1 MSKWIYNKTK
11 NNTIKITRHTEDAA
25 PIIIGE
31 TEPNLTNALIEIA
44 QEFEPGDL
52 VITPEGTSLV
62 YDRQGWLEN

>member
-11 NNTIKITRHTEDAA
+11 NNTIKITRHTEDTT